1 MLCIILYL
9 KQYQRNIQTQPI
21 SKGARDSTL
30 VEFKLASNSKLK
42 SNLKHQVEIYEKA
55 NQTHKSIKVI
65 MCFSLLEMQK
75 VGKALKDLGLENRED
90 IILIDASR
98 DNKDSASNVR

>member
-1 MLCIILYL
+1 MLI
-9 KQYQRNIQTQPI
+9 
-21 SKGARDSTL
+21 
-30 VEFKLASNSKLK
+30 
-42 SNLKHQVEIYEKA
+42 
-55 NQTHKSIKVI
+55 
-65 MCFSLLEMQK
+65 SLLEMQK

>member
-1 MLCIILYL
+1 M
-9 KQYQRNIQTQPI
+9 
-21 SKGARDSTL
+21 

-42 SNLKHQVEIYEKA
+42 LNLKHQVEIYEKA

-75 VGKALKDLGLENRED
+75 VEKALKDLGLENRED